1 MGAYQMHMLPT
12 IVNHI
17 VLIVAQSKM
26 LQQCAHAKF
35 SLDLHSKQK
44 TFTKTFL

>member
-1 MGAYQMHMLPT
+1 MHMLPT

-26 LQQCAHAKF
+26 MQQSADALF
-35 SLDLHSKQK
+35 SLDLH
-44 TFTKTFL
+44 

>member
-1 MGAYQMHMLPT
+1 MGAYHMHMLPT
-12 IVNHI
+12 IVNHS

-35 SLDLHSKQK
+35 SLVLHSKQK

>member
-1 MGAYQMHMLPT
+1 MHMLPT

-17 VLIVAQSKM
+17 DLIVAQSKM

-35 SLDLHSKQK
+35 SLDFYSKQK
-44 TFTKTFL
+44 TFTKTLL